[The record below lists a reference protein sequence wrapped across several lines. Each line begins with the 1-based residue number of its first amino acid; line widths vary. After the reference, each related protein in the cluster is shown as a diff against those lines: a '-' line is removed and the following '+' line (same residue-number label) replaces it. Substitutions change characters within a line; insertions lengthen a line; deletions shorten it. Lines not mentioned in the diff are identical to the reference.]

1 MSKFKYKIT
10 VIGDG
15 FVGKTSLIKKFTQK
29 HFEEEYIKTVGAN
42 FCSHI
47 EEIDG
52 DRWELIFW
60 DIAGQPDFHFLHP
73 SFYKNS
79 RASIIVFSHEEN
91 DLGKDSFKHV
101 VDWYKEIKK
110 FCGEIPMI
118 LFGNKVDL
126 VDESKL
132 DEEKIQKFIKKHNI
146 IDYYRTSA
154 KTGQN
159 VEKAFKAIINT
170 IRNK

>member
-15 FVGKTSLIKKFTQK
+15 FVGKTSLIRKFTQK
-29 HFEEEYIKTVGAN
+29 HFEEEYIKTVGAT
-42 FCSHI
+42 FCNHI

-73 SFYKNS
+73 AFYKNS

-91 DLGKDSFKHV
+91 ELGRDSFKHV
-101 VDWYKEIKK
+101 ADWYKEITKI
-110 FCGEIPMI
+110 CGEIPTI

-126 VDESKL
+126 VEENTL
-132 DEEKIQKFIKKHNI
+132 DEEKIQKFIKKYNF
-146 IDYYRTSA
+146 IDYYHTSA

-159 VEKAFKAIINT
+159 VKNAFKAIIEA
-170 IRNK
+170 IKNK